1 MLKNGNETCQI
12 RWTSNGLVA
21 TVPKSRIS
29 FDLPTR
35 RRKKSTNSS
44 SSSSSSSKKGES
56 SRRSSAA
63 ANSKSGNATTTKD
76 NNNKQKRKVSFEQAA
91 ELTQPASS
99 SSPSSE
105 GNDGCE
111 EQNAELIL
119 LQTKVEELAKELAS
133 TKAMSKS
140 SIEEAQATIDEYET
154 LIDKLTK
161 RSVLVSLYHM
171 IPCVQYEARRYFV
184 WPVLAII

>member
-1 MLKNGNETCQI
+1 VDSETAELHPAYLLKNGNETCQI
-12 RWTSNGLVA
+12 RWTSNGVVS

-35 RRKKSTNSS
+35 RRKKSSS
-44 SSSSSSSKKGES
+44 SSSNSSSKKGES

-63 ANSKSGNATTTKD
+63 ANSKSGNTTTTKD

-105 GNDGCE
+105 GSNGCE

-119 LQTKVEELAKELAS
+119 LLQTEVEKLTKELAS
-133 TKAMSKS
+133 TKAMGKL

-154 LIDKLTK
+154 LIDRLTK
-161 RSVLVSLYHM
+161 RSAFVS
-171 IPCVQYEARRYFV
+171 IFV
-184 WPVLAII
+184 SYGFMCSI